1 MHSFLADVPIHD
13 VWSVELP
20 GGGAQRSIEDLRAI
34 FALERVAETNAAV
47 RALFRLRLALGRW
60 LGWDAESRKVAGLSY
75 ADRLS
80 EDDRARSRVA
90 PGTPDGAFR
99 LLYVFENEALSE
111 ISNATVHAFSCQVLE
126 PSDAGYSF
134 HWAIY
139 VRPVS
144 RFTRF
149 YMALIDPFR
158 NRIIYPAILR
168 HVRKTWIERYG

>member
-60 LGWDAESRKVAGLSY
+60 FGWDAESRKAAGLSY

-80 EDDRARSRVA
+80 EDAARAAMPAYWSYLGDAIPV
-90 PGTPDGAFR
+90 GWR
-99 LLYVFENEALSE
+99 LLQGV
-111 ISNATVHAFSCQVLE
+111 
-126 PSDAGYSF
+126 D
-134 HWAIY
+134 
-139 VRPVS
+139 R
-144 RFTRF
+144 
-149 YMALIDPFR
+149 
-158 NRIIYPAILR
+158 
-168 HVRKTWIERYG
+168 